1 MRRTTGRIRPQLLAC
16 ALCFMALTLPTTAD
30 ARFPSSP
37 WGDQRCARLSG
48 DSVCRWRGLVQVA
61 DRVGAALAPEQLLP
75 LRQARR
81 LGGEGTRVTTG
92 PNAVARLLF
101 RGRARCRLGGSGQPG
116 DYFAHPGEE
125 TLFNQYLGY
134 ASCTSFNG
142 SAPKEASVL
151 CSPEEPCPATLR
163 WNGTFFTKSR
173 PPEATSSLV
182 DSYVRRVRIVVCS
195 GFVRVRAEDEH
206 GFAEGGGHADRD
218 SRWVIVV
225 EEKRTTT
232 YEEGPTGT
240 VTDTSKSV
248 RISLS
253 QREQG
258 RGGCASSSIE
268 EQEHTVAP

>member
-1 MRRTTGRIRPQLLAC
+1 MRRVTGRIRPQLLAW
-16 ALCFMALTLPTTAD
+16 ALCLLALGFPAAAD

-37 WGDQRCARLSG
+37 WGDQWCARLSG
-48 DSVCRWRGLVQVA
+48 DSVCRWRGLVRVA
-61 DRVGAALAPEQLLP
+61 DRVGADLAPEQLLP
-75 LRQARR
+75 LRQARL

-92 PNAVARLLF
+92 PNAIARLLF
-101 RGRARCRLGGSGQPG
+101 RGRARCRLGGNGQPG

-134 ASCTSFNG
+134 ASCTSLG
-142 SAPKEASVL
+142 SSIPKEATVL

-163 WNGTFFTKSR
+163 WNGTFFTKSGS
-173 PPEATSSLV
+173 PEATSSLV
-182 DSYVRRVRIVVCS
+182 DTYVRRVRIVVCS
-195 GFVRVRAEDEH
+195 GFVRVQAEDENS
-206 GFAEGGGHADRD
+206 FAEASGYAGSD

-240 VTDTSKSV
+240 VTGTSKSV
-248 RISLS
+248 YISFS
-253 QREQG
+253 QREKG
-258 RGGCASSSIE
+258 RGGCAASSIE